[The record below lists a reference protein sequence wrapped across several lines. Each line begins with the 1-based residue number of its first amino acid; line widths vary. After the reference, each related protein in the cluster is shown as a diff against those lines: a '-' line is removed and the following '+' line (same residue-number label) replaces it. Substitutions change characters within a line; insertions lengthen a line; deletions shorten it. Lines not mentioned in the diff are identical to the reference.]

1 MQEYV
6 LLLAT
11 LGAALRGLP
20 LPKQPDADAL
30 AISALA
36 ALWGL
41 VCVFESFR
49 AYRGTLIDARVLLL
63 LICGLAVTLGAP
75 RSRFFVVVGYSVVL
89 ALWVVL
95 KVPYSWDSEYWQV
108 QTDATV
114 VASLCLLP
122 ASLVVPAI
130 YETVRLQMAVFYVAA
145 AFWKI
150 NTAFLD
156 PTTSCASIYIAQ
168 LLDVLVPAS
177 LTVPAAARTAAIRA
191 GPLLTIV
198 GELSIGLLLLAP
210 ATARLRPLRKFGVGL
225 ALLFHLGIAVTPPPN
240 NISEYDASSANPKP

>member
-108 QTDATV
+108 QTDGDLWCHARR
-114 VASLCLLP
+114 
-122 ASLVVPAI
+122 AI
-130 YETVRLQMAVFYVAA
+130 LTRGVNNQKVRKVLGH
-145 AFWKI
+145 
-150 NTAFLD
+150 TAELD
-156 PTTSCASIYIAQ
+156 IQ
-168 LLDVLVPAS
+168 E
-177 LTVPAAARTAAIRA
+177 
-191 GPLLTIV
+191 G
-198 GELSIGLLLLAP
+198 
-210 ATARLRPLRKFGVGL
+210 
-225 ALLFHLGIAVTPPPN
+225 
-240 NISEYDASSANPKP
+240 

>member
-122 ASLVVPAI
+122 ASLVVPVI
-130 YETVRLQMAVFYVAA
+130 YETVRLQMAVSYVAT

-168 LLDVLVPAS
+168 VSWL
-177 LTVPAAARTAAIRA
+177 
-191 GPLLTIV
+191 
-198 GELSIGLLLLAP
+198 
-210 ATARLRPLRKFGVGL
+210 
-225 ALLFHLGIAVTPPPN
+225 
-240 NISEYDASSANPKP
+240 

>member
-63 LICGLAVTLGAP
+63 LIASFPRTVPSFFALGGGSGAP
-75 RSRFFVVVGYSVVL
+75 CEFSG
-89 ALWVVL
+89 
-95 KVPYSWDSEYWQV
+95 
-108 QTDATV
+108 
-114 VASLCLLP
+114 
-122 ASLVVPAI
+122 LVFP
-130 YETVRLQMAVFYVAA
+130 F
-145 AFWKI
+145 
-150 NTAFLD
+150 
-156 PTTSCASIYIAQ
+156 
-168 LLDVLVPAS
+168 
-177 LTVPAAARTAAIRA
+177 
-191 GPLLTIV
+191 
-198 GELSIGLLLLAP
+198 
-210 ATARLRPLRKFGVGL
+210 
-225 ALLFHLGIAVTPPPN
+225 
-240 NISEYDASSANPKP
+240 

>member
-49 AYRGTLIDARVLLL
+49 AYRGTLIDAKVLFL
-63 LICGLAVTLGAP
+63 LISGLAVTLGAP
-75 RSRFFVVVGYSVVL
+75 RTRFFVVGGYSVVL
-89 ALWVVL
+89 AVWVVL
-95 KVPYSWDSEYWQV
+95 KVPYSWDSEYWQA

-122 ASLVVPAI
+122 ASLVVPAV
-130 YETVRLQMAVFYVAA
+130 YERCGCR
-145 AFWKI
+145 W
-150 NTAFLD
+150 
-156 PTTSCASIYIAQ
+156 PSSTS
-168 LLDVLVPAS
+168 
-177 LTVPAAARTAAIRA
+177 R
-191 GPLLTIV
+191 
-198 GELSIGLLLLAP
+198 
-210 ATARLRPLRKFGVGL
+210 RPSGKS
-225 ALLFHLGIAVTPPPN
+225 TPP
-240 NISEYDASSANPKP
+240 SSTRPRRDRSTSLR